1 MLAIENRSPRYYQIF
16 QDIYNKIDEGEY
28 KNGDKLPSETE
39 LCKIYNVSRGTLRE
53 ALKLLFQYGL
63 LVREQGRGTF
73 VTIHK
78 IGQDV
83 NKLMGFTSLMKS
95 NNKKASG
102 KIFEIHI
109 KKPNPVVKQLMNLD
123 DSEKI
128 VRIIRL
134 RYGDDKPLII
144 ERSYF
149 TEKLFKPLL
158 SYDLEQE
165 SIYDLLYK
173 HTHQK
178 LGKAKQSIE
187 ATLAT
192 PTESELFNIN
202 VGSPLLLMTR
212 LILLRDG
219 TPFEYSK
226 DLYRADKL
234 KFTIETKPYEESA
247 NNISLDL
254 INFQ

>member
-1 MLAIENRSPRYYQIF
+1 MLPIENRTPRYYQIF
-16 QDIYNKIDEGEY
+16 QDIYNKIDEGEF
-28 KNGDKLPSETE
+28 KNGDKLPGESE
-39 LCKIYNVSRGTLRE
+39 LCKTYNVSRGTLRE

-73 VTIHK
+73 VTINK

-83 NKLMGFTSLMKS
+83 NQLMGFTSLMQS

-102 KIFEIHI
+102 KILEIHT
-109 KKPNPVVKQLMNLD
+109 KRPNPVVKQTMHLD
-123 DSEKI
+123 DTDKV

-134 RYGDDKPLII
+134 RYGDDKPMII

-149 TEKLFKPLL
+149 TERLFKPLL
-158 SYDLEQE
+158 EYNLEKE

-173 HTHQK
+173 HTNQR
-178 LGKAKQSIE
+178 LGKAKQTIE
-187 ATLAT
+187 AALAT
-192 PTESELFNIN
+192 PTEAELFNIN

-212 LILLRDG
+212 LILLLDG
-219 TPFEYSK
+219 TPFEYTK

-234 KFTIETKPYEESA
+234 KFTIETKPYEEST
-247 NNISLDL
+247 NNILL
-254 INFQ
+254 ELVNFQ